1 MTKKLIFIFFL
12 FITTISFSQNK
23 SGIVEYYIAD
33 INVVFKEGNSQ
44 NDNIR
49 QIIEAGKK
57 QIFELKFND
66 NTSIFQC
73 KEILESDQTDDSML
87 QLSKIAYTTSETFY
101 TNLSKK
107 ELLIKTNENEL
118 IKSKTISNGWEITK
132 ETKLIDKYLCYKAE
146 FKKPIIGRDGKEKT
160 ILITAWFAPSINFS
174 FGPKEYSGLP
184 GLILELKEKYTTYLA
199 KKISI
204 QNENI
209 IIDFPKGKS
218 ISEKEYNSKFK
229 KLIGL

>member
-1 MTKKLIFIFFL
+1 MTKKFIFIFFL
-12 FITTISFSQNK
+12 FITTITFSQNK
-23 SGIVEYYIAD
+23 SGIVEYHIAD

-49 QIIEAGKK
+49 QIIEAGKN

-73 KEILESDQTDDSML
+73 KETLESDQTDDSML

-101 TNLSKK
+101 TNLLKK

-146 FKKPIIGRDGKEKT
+146 FKKPIIGRDGKEKI

-209 IIDFPKGKS
+209 TIDFPKGKS
-218 ISEKEYNSKFK
+218 ISEKEYDLS
-229 KLIGL
+229 LIHI

>member
-1 MTKKLIFIFFL
+1 MSKKFIFIFFL
-12 FITTISFSQNK
+12 LNATISFSQNK
-23 SGIVEYYIAD
+23 SGIVEYHIAD
-33 INVVFKEGNSQ
+33 INEVFKEGISQ

-57 QIFELKFND
+57 QIFELKFNN
-66 NTSIFQC
+66 NTSIFKC
-73 KEILESDQTDDSML
+73 KETLESDQTDDSL
-87 QLSKIAYTTSETFY
+87 FEFSKIAYTTTKTFY
-101 TNLSKK
+101 IDLLEN

-118 IKSKTISNGWEITK
+118 VKSNTITNGWEISN

-146 FKKPIIGRDGKEKT
+146 YKKSIIGRDGKEKT

-209 IIDFPKGKS
+209 IFDFPKGKS
-218 ISEKEYNSKFK
+218 ISEKEYDSKLK
-229 KLIGL
+229 KQIGL

>member
-1 MTKKLIFIFFL
+1 MSKKFIFIFFL
-12 FITTISFSQNK
+12 LNATISFSQNK

-33 INVVFKEGNSQ
+33 INVLFKEGNPQ

-49 QIIEAGKK
+49 QIIETGKK

-66 NTSIFQC
+66 NISIFKS
-73 KEILESDQTDDSML
+73 KEILESDQTDNSL
-87 QLSKIAYTTSETFY
+87 LEFSKIAYTTSETFY
-101 TNLSKK
+101 VDLIKK
-107 ELLIKTNENEL
+107 VLLIKTNQNEL
-118 IKSKTISNGWEITK
+118 IKSNTITSGWEISN

-146 FKKPIIGRDGKEKT
+146 YKKPIIGRDGKEKT
-160 ILITAWFAPSINFS
+160 ILITAWFAPSLNFS

-184 GLILELKEKYTTYLA
+184 GLILELQEKYTTYLA

-218 ISEKEYNSKFK
+218 IPEKEYDNKFK
-229 KLIGL
+229 KQLGM